1 MASGYTVLDAV
12 IAYGT
17 PRWRLALSAENLAN
31 AVYRE
36 AQFGDVS
43 RVIHGADLGPGFMPE
58 QHPVQDVHFTP
69 GNPLAVQM
77 AGTLFF

>member
-1 MASGYTVLDAV
+1 M
-12 IAYGT
+12 
-17 PRWRLALSAENLAN
+17 
-31 AVYRE
+31 
-36 AQFGDVS
+36 S